1 MRLYTTRFFLVFIV
15 GLLSLS
21 ETTHA
26 QKKQGWKDI
35 FNGKDLTGWDTYL
48 RATNIVGYDDPDPA
62 VVPYEPPIGLN
73 NDPLNVFTVQNGLLR
88 ISGEIWGAITT
99 KEIYGNYHLRF
110 VTKWGEKK
118 YAPKDN
124 SPRDAGLLFHC
135 TEGFDYA
142 FKCWMRS
149 MEMQIQEG
157 EIGDFFNVGGGE
169 AEVHA
174 SETTTMYNET
184 SQQYDPSVPLRRYPG
199 RLYRSGNFESPA
211 GEWTTSEMVARQA
224 DAVFIVNGFVVNR
237 LFNIYR
243 HDLLQQVTRGKIQFQ
258 SEGAEHFYKSIQIRP
273 ISFEQRNPVLQ
284 TAEKKIVLAEGE
296 TKQITVTNQGEAVEI
311 IAVELIGKDIEQ
323 FVVKLPSFPLVFK
336 KGVTLNFPVSLKS
349 GGPAG
354 NSVKF
359 RLETLLGPVA
369 DFEVELE
376 AR

>member
-1 MRLYTTRFFLVFIV
+1 MLT
-15 GLLSLS
+15 LLLLAGAV
-21 ETTHA
+21 HA
-26 QKKQGWKDI
+26 QKKQGWKDL
-35 FNGKDLTGWDTYL
+35 FNGRDLTGWDTYL
-48 RATNIVGYDDPDPA
+48 RATNIVGYEDPDPA

-73 NDPLNVFTVQNGLLR
+73 SDPLRVFTVQDGLLR
-88 ISGEIWGAITT
+88 ISGEIWGAVTT
-99 KEIYGNYHLRF
+99 KEVYGNYHLRF

-124 SPRDAGLLFHC
+124 SPRDAGLLFHG

-174 SETTTMYNET
+174 SETTTIYNET

-199 RLYRSGNFESPA
+199 RLYRSGDFESPR
-211 GEWTTSEMVARQA
+211 GEWTTSELVARHA

-237 LFNIYR
+237 LFNMYR
-243 HDLLQQVTRGKIQFQ
+243 PDLLQQVTRGKIQFQ
-258 SEGAEHFYKSIQIRP
+258 SEGAEHFFKSIQIRP
-273 ISFEQRNPVLQ
+273 ILFEQRVPVLES
-284 TAEKKIVLAEGE
+284 TTKKIGLAEGE
-296 TKQITVTNQGEAVEI
+296 TKQIEVVNRGEAVEI
-311 IAVELIGKDIEQ
+311 IAVELIGKEIEQ
-323 FVVKLPSFPLVFK
+323 FVVELPSFPLVFK
-336 KGVTLNFPVSLKS
+336 KGMTLRFPVSLKP

-354 NSVKF
+354 NTVKF
-359 RLETLLGPVA
+359 RLETVLGPVA
-369 DFEVELE
+369 DFEVELH